1 MASSVSKNLYKS
13 LKISNQVECP
23 KSGMSRSNSKKSHL
37 DVQTL
42 NCPRA
47 LVQWGKAYV
56 PSAAGAP
63 LTNSQLS
70 LWVSVCTRFGIR
82 FLEVSAVTME
92 YFTNVFLPA
101 PQGSER

>member
-42 NCPRA
+42 
-47 LVQWGKAYV
+47 G
-56 PSAAGAP
+56 SD
-63 LTNSQLS
+63 
-70 LWVSVCTRFGIR
+70 
-82 FLEVSAVTME
+82 
-92 YFTNVFLPA
+92 LPWIFKEDI
-101 PQGSER
+101 QNR